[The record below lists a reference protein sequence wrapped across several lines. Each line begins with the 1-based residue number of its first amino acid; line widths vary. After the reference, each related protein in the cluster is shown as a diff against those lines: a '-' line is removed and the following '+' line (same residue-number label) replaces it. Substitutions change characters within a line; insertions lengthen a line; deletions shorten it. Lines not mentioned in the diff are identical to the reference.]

1 MLVCLVLVLTALC
14 RINATVI
21 GSKNAPESA
30 ADEGGAADHAE
41 EAEEKADQAEEK
53 TVEEVEEKA
62 EEAEA

>member
-1 MLVCLVLVLTALC
+1 MVLIAVLC

-30 ADEGGAADHAE
+30 ADEGGAAD
-41 EAEEKADQAEEK
+41 EAEEKVDEAEGKADEEA
-53 TVEEVEEKA
+53 EEKA